1 MAARPVA
8 ALPQQPLRE
17 PALSLFL
24 LFLQEIISYR
34 HRFRRRNPG
43 IQAARRIKKQRVTE

>member
-17 PALSLFL
+17 PALSLFLLFL

-43 IQAARRIKKQRVTE
+43 IQAARPIK